1 MGLVEGKVIIIT
13 GANSGIGEKT
23 AEILAGQGAKVVLAA
38 RRLEKLQE
46 VEERIKAAGG
56 EAYSVRG
63 DVSVKD
69 DCEGIVQAAIDKYGR
84 IDVLVNNAGAGDKQM
99 AITRCSD
106 DWYHQMVAVNQDSV
120 FYMSRAALKHM
131 QAQGSGSIVNV
142 SSIGGVY
149 ANAGIA
155 YSAAKAAVIAMTKN
169 IAIQFA
175 GKGIRCN
182 AVCPGPTETPL
193 LSKDNMEGFDVEFM
207 KICGEHTARS
217 IPRTQPEDQANAI
230 LYFASD
236 MSKAVTGQALVV
248 DGGFNL

>member
-1 MGLVEGKVIIIT
+1 MGLVDGKVIIVT

-23 AEILAGQGAKVVLAA
+23 AEILAEQGAKVVLAA
-38 RRLEKLQE
+38 RRTDKLAD
-46 VEERIKAAGG
+46 VESRIKAAGG
-56 EAYSVRG
+56 EAYAVRC
-63 DVSVKD
+63 DVTKRE
-69 DCEGIVQAAIDKYGR
+69 DCDNLVEETIKKYGR
-84 IDVLVNNAGAGDKQM
+84 LDVLVNNAGAGDKQM
-99 AITRCSD
+99 AITRCTD
-106 DWYHQMVAVNQDSV
+106 EFYHDMIAVNQHSV
-120 FYMSRAALKHM
+120 FYMMRAALKYM
-131 QAQGSGSIVNV
+131 EPQGSGSIVNV

-149 ANAGIA
+149 ANAGLS

-169 IAIQFA
+169 VAIQFA
-175 GKGIRCN
+175 GRGIRCN

-193 LSKDNMEGFDVEFM
+193 FSKENMEGFDVEFM

-236 MSKAVTGQALVV
+236 ISKATTGQALVV

>member
-1 MGLVEGKVIIIT
+1 MGLVEGKVIIVT

-23 AEILAGQGAKVVLAA
+23 AEILAEQGAKVVLAA
-38 RRLEKLQE
+38 RRTDKLAD
-46 VEERIKAAGG
+46 VESRIKAAGG
-56 EAYSVRG
+56 EAYAVRC
-63 DVSVKD
+63 DVTKRE
-69 DCEGIVQAAIDKYGR
+69 DCDNLVEETIKKYGR
-84 IDVLVNNAGAGDKQM
+84 LDVLVNNAGAGDKQM
-99 AITRCSD
+99 AITRCTD
-106 DWYHQMVAVNQDSV
+106 EFYHDMIAVNQHSV
-120 FYMSRAALKHM
+120 FYMMRAALKYM
-131 QAQGSGSIVNV
+131 EPQGSGSIVNV

-149 ANAGIA
+149 ANAGLS

-169 IAIQFA
+169 VAIQFA
-175 GKGIRCN
+175 GRGIRCN

-193 LSKDNMEGFDVEFM
+193 FSKENMEGFDVEFM

-236 MSKAVTGQALVV
+236 MSKATTGQALVV

>member
-1 MGLVEGKVIIIT
+1 MGLVEGKVVLVT

-23 AEILAGQGAKVVLAA
+23 AEILAEHGAKVALMA
-38 RRLEKLQE
+38 RRLEKQEE
-46 VEERIKAAGG
+46 VEARIRAKGQ
-56 EAYSVRG
+56 EAFSIQG
-63 DVSVKD
+63 DVTIRE
-69 DCEGIVQAAIDKYGR
+69 DCDRAVRETVEKYGR
-84 IDVLVNNAGAGDKQM
+84 IDVLVNNAGAGDKQI

-106 DWYHQMVAVNQDSV
+106 EWYHDMIAVNQDSV
-120 FYMSRAALKHM
+120 FYMSRAALAYM
-131 QAQGSGSIVNV
+131 EQQGEGSIVNV

-149 ANAGIA
+149 GNAGIA

-182 AVCPGPTETPL
+182 AVCPGPTQTPL
-193 LSKDNMEGFDVEFM
+193 FSEENMKGFDYEFSA
-207 KICGEHTARS
+207 ICGQHTCGS
-217 IPRTQPEDQANAI
+217 LPRTQPEDQANAI

-236 MSKAVTGQALVV
+236 ISKACTGQALVV

>member
-1 MGLVEGKVIIIT
+1 MGLVEGKVIIVT

-23 AEILAGQGAKVVLAA
+23 AEILAEQGAKVVLAA
-38 RRLEKLQE
+38 RRTDKLADVEK
-46 VEERIKAAGG
+46 RIKAAGG
-56 EAYSVRG
+56 EAYAVRC
-63 DVSVKD
+63 DVTKRE
-69 DCEGIVQAAIDKYGR
+69 DCDNLVEETIKKYGR
-84 IDVLVNNAGAGDKQM
+84 LDVLVNNAGAGDKQM
-99 AITRCSD
+99 AITRCTD
-106 DWYHQMVAVNQDSV
+106 EFYHDMIAVNQHSV
-120 FYMSRAALKHM
+120 FYMMRAALKYM
-131 QAQGSGSIVNV
+131 EPQGSGSIVNV

-149 ANAGIA
+149 ANAGLS

-169 IAIQFA
+169 VAIQFA
-175 GKGIRCN
+175 GRGIRCN

-193 LSKDNMEGFDVEFM
+193 FSKENMEGFDVEFM

-236 MSKAVTGQALVV
+236 MSKATTGQALVV

>member
-1 MGLVEGKVIIIT
+1 MGLVDGKVIIVT

-23 AEILAGQGAKVVLAA
+23 AEILAEQGAKVVLAA
-38 RRLEKLQE
+38 RRTDKLAD
-46 VEERIKAAGG
+46 VESRIKAAGG
-56 EAYSVRG
+56 EAYAVRC
-63 DVSVKD
+63 DVTKRE
-69 DCEGIVQAAIDKYGR
+69 DCDNLVEETIKKYGR
-84 IDVLVNNAGAGDKQM
+84 LDVLVNNAGAGDKQM
-99 AITRCSD
+99 AITRCTD
-106 DWYHQMVAVNQDSV
+106 EFYHDMIAVNQHSV
-120 FYMSRAALKHM
+120 FYMMRAALKYM
-131 QAQGSGSIVNV
+131 EPQGSGSIVNV

-149 ANAGIA
+149 ANAGLS

-169 IAIQFA
+169 VAIQFA
-175 GKGIRCN
+175 GRGIRCN

-193 LSKDNMEGFDVEFM
+193 FSKENMEGFDVEFM

-236 MSKAVTGQALVV
+236 MSKATTGQALVV

>member
-1 MGLVEGKVIIIT
+1 MGLVDGKVIIVT

-23 AEILAGQGAKVVLAA
+23 AEILAEQGAKVVLAA
-38 RRLEKLQE
+38 RRTDKLAD
-46 VEERIKAAGG
+46 VESRIKAAGG
-56 EAYSVRG
+56 EAYAVRC
-63 DVSVKD
+63 DVTKRE
-69 DCEGIVQAAIDKYGR
+69 DCDNLVEETIKKYGR
-84 IDVLVNNAGAGDKQM
+84 LDVLVNNAGAGDKQM
-99 AITRCSD
+99 AITRCTD
-106 DWYHQMVAVNQDSV
+106 EFYHDMIAVNQHSV
-120 FYMSRAALKHM
+120 FYMMRAALKYM
-131 QAQGSGSIVNV
+131 EPQGSGSIVNV

-149 ANAGIA
+149 ANAGLS

-169 IAIQFA
+169 VAIQFA

-193 LSKDNMEGFDVEFM
+193 FSKENMEGFDVEFM
-207 KICGEHTARS
+207 KICGEHTCRS

-236 MSKAVTGQALVV
+236 MSKATTGQALVV